1 MKNRSIPNKQPAGQ
15 AIKQNGVALLT
26 VLLVLALASVTAV
39 QLAELQ
45 QFSVRRS
52 ELLLHRQQAKH
63 YLLGAERWAQS
74 ILRRDRDNNDTD
86 HEDEDWARTP
96 PVLPVTGGY
105 VSGRLNDL
113 QGRFNL
119 NNLLTADNTI
129 DERQLQIFSR
139 LLEQL
144 ELPTGIASA
153 VADWL
158 DEDSQLRFP
167 DGAEDSDYLL
177 ANPPYMAANQRFADP
192 SELRLVKGVSS
203 EVYTILQPF
212 VCALPRQ
219 VAINVNTAPA
229 ELLAAL
235 DPTLDSATAQR
246 LVEDRK
252 QQEFNSV
259 EEFIIATRIPE
270 PLFRP
275 EEIAVGS
282 DFFLL
287 NATAE
292 IGSAQAQLHSILQ
305 RSEQQDTVISRSFG
319 ANS

>member
-1 MKNRSIPNKQPAGQ
+1 MKIRGTFEKQPAGQ
-15 AIKQNGVALLT
+15 AIRQNGVALLT

-63 YLLGAERWAQS
+63 YLLGAERLAQL
-74 ILRRDRDNNDTD
+74 ILRNDRDNNHTD
-86 HEDEDWARTP
+86 HKDEDWARTP

-105 VSGRLNDL
+105 VSGQLDDL

-119 NNLLTADNTI
+119 NNLLTAENTI

-144 ELPTGIASA
+144 ELPTGIALA

-158 DEDSQLRFP
+158 DEDRQLRFP

-177 ANPPYMAANQRFADP
+177 ANPPYMAANQRFADL
-192 SELRLVKGVSS
+192 SELRLVKGVSN

-212 VCALPRQ
+212 VCALPQQ

-252 QQEFNSV
+252 QQAFNSV

-287 NATAE
+287 SATAE

-305 RSEQQDTVISRSFG
+305 RSDHQDSVISRSFG
-319 ANS
+319 ASS